1 VLSLRDLQ
9 TAIGAHVLD
18 APAPD
23 ADSPS
28 LATHIRDDGLP
39 FDRRLQI
46 YHNNTYGSLTEA
58 LKDTFPV
65 VCQLVDERF
74 FKYAA
79 HEYIKQH
86 PPRAPRLAEY
96 GADFAAFLA
105 GFEPARS
112 LAYLPDVARLEW
124 AINEAYHAADAP
136 NLDPAHIAA
145 VPQER
150 YAALAFVTHPSCRL
164 FTSPF
169 PVDRIWQAHQP
180 GGDLASPID
189 LSAAGCRLLVDRRDG
204 EIRFLSLDA
213 PGLAFIEGLVAGRTL
228 QVAYEAA
235 AAVDPTFDLVGALG
249 THLGRGSFADFVD
262 PAA

>member
-1 VLSLRDLQ
+1 MLSLRDLQ
-9 TAIGAHVLD
+9 AAIGAHVLGARALD
-18 APAPD
+18 PD
-23 ADSPS
+23 GPS
-28 LATHIRDDGLP
+28 LATHLREDGLR
-39 FDRRLQI
+39 FERRLQI
-46 YHNNTYGSLTEA
+46 YRNNTYGSLTEA
-58 LKDTFPV
+58 LKDSFPV

-79 HEYIKQH
+79 HEYIERH

-124 AINEAYHAADAP
+124 AINEAYQAADAP
-136 NLDPAHIAA
+136 TLDPARIAA

-150 YAALAFVTHPSCRL
+150 YAALAFVVHPSCRL
-164 FTSPF
+164 VTSPF

-180 GGDLASPID
+180 GGDPATPID
-189 LSAAGCRLLVDRRDG
+189 LAAGGCRLLVDRRDG

-213 PGLAFIEGLVAGRTL
+213 PGRAFIEGLVAGRTL
-228 QVAYEAA
+228 QAAYETA

-249 THLGRGSFADFVD
+249 THLGRGSFTDFID